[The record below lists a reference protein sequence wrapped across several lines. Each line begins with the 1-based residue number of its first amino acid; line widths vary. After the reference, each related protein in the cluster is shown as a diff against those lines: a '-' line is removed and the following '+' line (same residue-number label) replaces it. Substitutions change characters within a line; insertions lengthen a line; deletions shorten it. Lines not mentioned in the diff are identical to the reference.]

1 MRTAHPATMATPLQ
15 EVQYERHSFAVD
27 VLACPRCGGRMRVI
41 ATIDDPLI
49 VRRILTHLGLAVDA
63 GPPVVPSSGRAA

>member
-1 MRTAHPATMATPLQ
+1 
-15 EVQYERHSFAVD
+15 
-27 VLACPRCGGRMRVI
+27 MRVI

-49 VRRILTHLGLAVDA
+49 VRRILTHLGLAGDA